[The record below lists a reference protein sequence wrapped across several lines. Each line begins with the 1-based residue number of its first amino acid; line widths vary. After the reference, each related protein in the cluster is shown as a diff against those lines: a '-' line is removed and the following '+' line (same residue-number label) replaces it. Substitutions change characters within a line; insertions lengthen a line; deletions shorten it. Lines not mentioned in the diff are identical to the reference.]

1 MSQGMGMSTG
11 MEQTLNPKMI
21 AFYELLQQP
30 TVELD
35 QAINVEIQ
43 DNPALDISAERLCP
57 ACGAA
62 MLTNQCRD
70 CGYKL
75 TKEEEEAPIQDRI
88 ADLALEAAPMEKPVY
103 SPDDDQDDIVAR
115 LVSPET
121 LGDHL
126 RWAWRLAASR
136 GNLELGE
143 TLIGCINDDG
153 YLDTDLATLAE
164 GLGVE
169 ESKLEEVLGEIQNL
183 EPVGVGARTL
193 RECIRLQLAAFK
205 SQFELRVRNNHEVDP
220 REKPLVELAI
230 RLVDGHWESLARHSY
245 EDVARRLKVTL
256 DDVQDGADFIRS
268 RTTPYPGR
276 QYRPAWQSQ
285 GQGGEARVR
294 PDVLIK
300 KVEGQEG
307 VYIVEVQES
316 RSLGLRVNAVYKQLW
331 DAMRR
336 DPTGY
341 SSKDREHVQ
350 HYLTRAREFIDNL
363 NQRRKTLKLIIE
375 AVADEQGKFL
385 EEGTHSLKPLT
396 RLSVAHRLGLHESTV
411 GRAVT
416 GKYALIPAGEVIP
429 CDMFFDASLS
439 VKEVIKDL
447 LQDENPRRPYSDE
460 QISQELAKRG
470 IQIARR
476 TVTKYREALKV
487 PPAAQR
493 RRYAR
498 GGLEIEAADEGD
510 PDKIEVQAKV
520 TRRARSPR
528 A

>member
-43 DNPALDISAERLCP
+43 DNPALDITAERLCP

-62 MLTNQCRD
+62 MLTNVCRD

-75 TKEEEEAPIQDRI
+75 TKEEEEAPQDRI

-103 SPDDDQDDIVAR
+103 SPDDEQDDIVAR

-126 RWAWRLAASR
+126 KWAWRLS
-136 GNLELGE
+136 GSPEHLELGE

-153 YLDTDLATLAE
+153 YLDTDLAALAE

-169 ESKLEEVLGEIQNL
+169 ESQLEEILMEIQAL

-193 RECIRLQLAAFK
+193 RECVRLQLAAFK
-205 SQFELRVRNNHEVDP
+205 SQFELRQRNNHEVDL
-220 REKPLVELAI
+220 REKPLVETAL
-230 RLVDGHWESLARHSY
+230 RLVDNHWEAMARHSY
-245 EDVARRLKVTL
+245 EDIARRMKMGLE
-256 DDVQDGADFIRS
+256 DVQDGADFIRT

-276 QYRPAWQSQ
+276 QYRPSWQSA
-285 GQGGEARVR
+285 GQSGEARVR

-300 KVEGQEG
+300 KVEGAIGEY
-307 VYIVEVQES
+307 VVEVQES

-336 DPTGY
+336 DPAGY

-375 AVADEQGKFL
+375 AVAAEQGQFL
-385 EEGTHSLKPLT
+385 EQGTHALKPLT

-493 RRYAR
+493 RRYDR
-498 GGLEIEAADEGD
+498 VEAAGDEA
-510 PDKIEVQAKV
+510 PTSAKPV
-520 TRRARSPR
+520 RRAARAPR
-528 A
+528 TPKVRPA